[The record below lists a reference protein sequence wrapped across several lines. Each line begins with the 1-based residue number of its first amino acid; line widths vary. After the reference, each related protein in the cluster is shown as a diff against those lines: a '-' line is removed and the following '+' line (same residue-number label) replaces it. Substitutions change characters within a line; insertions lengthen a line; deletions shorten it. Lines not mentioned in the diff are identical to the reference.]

1 MTSMTSKSL
10 KNNSDIFL
18 KIEKS
23 VFYCLFTSRLNFQ
36 ESVTFSSGETF
47 LSGRLNLPFDRC
59 NKKINESKIPH
70 IIVIFV
76 L

>member
-10 KNNSDIFL
+10 KHNSISKDRKVCIL
-18 KIEKS
+18 
-23 VFYCLFTSRLNFQ
+23 LFIYQQLNFQ
-36 ESVTFSSGETF
+36 ESLTLSSGETF
-47 LSGRLNLPFDRC
+47 LSGRLNLLFDRC